1 MKNDTLTGE
10 IYYLLFKKNT
20 TGINASGRYFGLDVS
35 CVIHSFCKFEN
46 IENYIFLSNQ
56 GSKYELSPSN
66 SSMNSMQ
73 AGDIWKVEVEFHPL
87 F

>member
-1 MKNDTLTGE
+1 MQNDTLTVA

-20 TGINASGRYFGLDVS
+20 KGINASGRYFWLDVS
-35 CVIHSFCKFEN
+35 CVIHSFCKFKN

-56 GSKYELSPSN
+56 SSKYELSPSN
-66 SSMNSMQ
+66 SSMNLMQ
-73 AGDIWKVEVEFHPL
+73 AGDIWTVEVEFHPL